1 MFFGLNLDMSHV
13 VQPQQDWIGRDLKLE
28 LHMAL
33 VNSVKR
39 LILPRGKWSTFY
51 SGSPL
56 VVVVQPD
63 VAVSVY

>member
-39 LILPRGKWSTFY
+39 LILPRGKWSILY

-56 VVVVQPD
+56 VVVLQLN
-63 VAVSVY
+63 AVVLV